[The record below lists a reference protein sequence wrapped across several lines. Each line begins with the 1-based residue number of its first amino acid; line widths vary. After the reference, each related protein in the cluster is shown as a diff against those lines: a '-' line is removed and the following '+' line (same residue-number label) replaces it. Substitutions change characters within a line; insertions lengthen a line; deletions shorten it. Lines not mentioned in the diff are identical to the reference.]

1 LSVLIFQ
8 FISVVGMDTE
18 AGIETVGDTGAET
31 ETVVI
36 VDVVLEV
43 GPAAGGQGADP
54 EVVGTI
60 ETEVAKTGMVD
71 GRIGTEDGRREE
83 AVEGIVPVP
92 AASLGEEEEESAIL
106 PQVRYFNF
114 LICQFFYVIL
124 NLFSLQHL

>member
-1 LSVLIFQ
+1 
-8 FISVVGMDTE
+8 MDTE

-60 ETEVAKTGMVD
+60 ETEVAKIGMVD

-83 AVEGIVPVP
+83 AVERIVPVP

-114 LICQFFYVIL
+114 
-124 NLFSLQHL
+124 

>member
-1 LSVLIFQ
+1 
-8 FISVVGMDTE
+8 MDTE

-60 ETEVAKTGMVD
+60 ETEVAKIGMV
-71 GRIGTEDGRREE
+71 DGRREE
-83 AVEGIVPVP
+83 AVERIVPVP

-114 LICQFFYVIL
+114 
-124 NLFSLQHL
+124 